1 MNNIIIYLYQ
11 RLKHVSKCLMQ
22 AMSFEYYRK
31 GSREVSTKPLGHK
44 EEWASL
50 LSLNGG
56 GETIRNKNLNF
67 YPSFLVQKDFVS
79 VIFDRKWKLALD
91 RNQIGESITT

>member
-1 MNNIIIYLYQ
+1 
-11 RLKHVSKCLMQ
+11 MQ

-31 GSREVSTKPLGHK
+31 GRREASTKPLGYK

-56 GETIRNKNLNF
+56 EQTIRNKNLNF
-67 YPSFLVQKDFVS
+67 YPFLVQKYFVS
-79 VIFDRKWKLALD
+79 VIFDRKWMVALD
-91 RNQIGESITT
+91 RNQIGELITT

>member
-1 MNNIIIYLYQ
+1 
-11 RLKHVSKCLMQ
+11 MQ

-31 GSREVSTKPLGHK
+31 GRRETSTKPLGYK

-56 GETIRNKNLNF
+56 EQTIRNKNLNF
-67 YPSFLVQKDFVS
+67 YPFWFKNISSVLFLIES
-79 VIFDRKWKLALD
+79 RWLLWIEIKLE
-91 RNQIGESITT
+91 N